1 MRFGVAGHR
10 MSSPVAVYG
19 VRMSLDLTL
28 TPNRSL
34 SRRTTSWMIGG
45 VGTFFFLSGLRFLA
59 LGAWP
64 ILPFMALDA
73 ALLWWAFRTN
83 NAAGRGHERVILAD
97 DALTVLRVNPYG
109 EELRF
114 GLDPY
119 FARVQIE
126 ETPLGDAELF
136 LAARGRRVRVG
147 GFLSAPERREVGAVI
162 AAALSAYRSSP
173 STSSI

>member
-1 MRFGVAGHR
+1 M
-10 MSSPVAVYG
+10 P
-19 VRMSLDLTL
+19 LDLTL
-28 TPNRSL
+28 TPNRSFGPTPTRWL
-34 SRRTTSWMIGG
+34 IGG
-45 VGTFFFLSGLRFLA
+45 VGGFFLLSGLRFLA

-64 ILPFMALDA
+64 ILPFMVIDVG
-73 ALLWWAFRTN
+73 LLWWAFRTN

-97 DALTVLRVNPYG
+97 HALTVLRVSRHG
-109 EELRF
+109 EEQRF
-114 GLDPY
+114 GFDPY

-162 AAALSAYRSSP
+162 AAALTAYRANPGFGSP
-173 STSSI
+173 STSSIV

>member
-1 MRFGVAGHR
+1 M
-10 MSSPVAVYG
+10 P
-19 VRMSLDLTL
+19 LDLTL

-34 SRRTTSWMIGG
+34 SQAPTRWLIGG
-45 VGTFFFLSGLRFLA
+45 VGVFFFLSGLRFLA

-64 ILPFMALDA
+64 IIPFMVIDV

-83 NAAGRGHERVILAD
+83 NASGRGHERVILAD
-97 DALTVLRVNPYG
+97 DALTVLRVSPLG
-109 EELRF
+109 EEQRF

-119 FARVQIE
+119 FTRVHIE

-162 AAALSAYRSSP
+162 SAALSAYRANP